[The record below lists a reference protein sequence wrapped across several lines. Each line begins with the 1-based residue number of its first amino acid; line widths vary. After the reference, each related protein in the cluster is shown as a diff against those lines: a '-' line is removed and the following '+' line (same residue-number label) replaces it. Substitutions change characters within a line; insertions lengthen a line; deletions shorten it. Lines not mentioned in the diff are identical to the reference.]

1 MKKCICLFSM
11 MLIAASSWGQQ
22 SLWNT
27 TTEDSP
33 QINSDNSVTFRM
45 LAPKANSVQ
54 VTGDFQTVKSTDM
67 VKDEKGVWS
76 YTTPPLSSELYNY
89 NFMID
94 SVKVCDPSNVYQIR
108 DVSSVMNLFIVG
120 GGQADWYK
128 VKDVSHGTVSKVWYD
143 SPTLGFKRR
152 MTVYTPA
159 GYEYNKNKKYP
170 VFYLLHGMGGDEN
183 AWMDLGRASQ
193 ILDNMIAQGK
203 VVPMIV
209 VMPNGNVVQDAA
221 PGESNKGLIQPNMYL
236 PKTMDGTMETSFPDI
251 VKYVESHYRT
261 VADKS
266 HRAIA
271 GLSMG
276 GFHSQT
282 ISKLYPNLFDYV
294 GLFSAAIGMEDKKTS
309 SLAYADPDG
318 KLKVQFEHA
327 PKVYWI
333 AIGKDDFLYK
343 QNANYRKTLDENG
356 YHYAYYESDGGHI
369 WRNWR
374 VYLTKFL
381 PLLFK

>member
-27 TTEDSP
+27 TTEVSP

-54 VTGDFQTVKSTDM
+54 VTGDFQTAKSTDM

-108 DVSSVMNLFIVG
+108 DVSSVMNLFIVV

-159 GYEYNKNKKYP
+159 GYEDNRNKKYP

-236 PKTMDGTMETSFPDI
+236 SKTMDGTMETSFPDI

-309 SLAYADPDG
+309 SLAYADPDR

-333 AIGKDDFLYK
+333 AIGKDDFLYN